1 MATYGTNVPCE
12 EHNSAIQKAIIQQ
25 RDDSAV
31 SVPLVSLQAVPRFLF
46 CF

>member
-12 EHNSAIQKAIIQQ
+12 EHICAIQKAIIQQ

-31 SVPLVSLQAVPRFLF
+31 SGPSVAV
-46 CF
+46 